1 MPEENKSSDNR
12 QIISTNRQMSPDN
25 FNVGSKKWHFA
36 IADEIDAEASIEKDK
51 EQASYLKERASFHR
65 LVGENQK

>member
-1 MPEENKSSDNR
+1 MSEDIKTESNKS
-12 QIISTNRQMSPDN
+12 PDD

-36 IADEIDAEASIEKDK
+36 VAEEIDAEAILEKDK
-51 EQASYLKERASFHR
+51 EQARFLKDRAAFHR